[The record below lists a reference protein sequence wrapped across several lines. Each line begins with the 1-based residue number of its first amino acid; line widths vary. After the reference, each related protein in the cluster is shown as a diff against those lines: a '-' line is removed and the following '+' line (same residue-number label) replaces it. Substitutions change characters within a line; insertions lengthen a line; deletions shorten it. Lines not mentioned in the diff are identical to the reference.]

1 MSGTFFTQ
9 QKKTQ
14 HNIQEEAIIIVS
26 GLPRSGTSMMMK
38 MLASTGFPI
47 LTDNLRSADDDNPEG
62 YYEFERVKNL
72 KDGDLSWLPEARGK
86 VVKVISYLLANLPP
100 NFSYK
105 IIFMQRKLEEIL
117 SSQKQ
122 MLIRRGETTEEISDE
137 DMALL
142 FEKHLSQIRSW
153 LSKQPN
159 MEVLYVNYN
168 QVLKSPTYEAE
179 RIADFLSENLNIQ
192 AMTRIVDQNLY
203 HQRHN

>member
-62 YYEFERVKNL
+62 YFEFERVNNL

-86 VVKVISYLLANLPP
+86 VVKVISYLLANLPSD
-100 NFSYK
+100 FSYK

-117 SSQKQ
+117 ASQKQ
-122 MLIRRGETTEEISDE
+122 MLIRRGETTEKISDE

-142 FEKHLSQIRSW
+142 FEKHLSQIQSW

-168 QVLKSPTYEAE
+168 QVLESSIHEAE
-179 RIADFLSENLNIQ
+179 QIADFLSENLNIQ
-192 AMTRIVDQNLY
+192 AMTCIVDQNLY
-203 HQRHN
+203 HQRH

>member
-62 YYEFERVKNL
+62 YFEFERVKNL

-86 VVKVISYLLANLPP
+86 VVKVISYLLANLPSD
-100 NFSYK
+100 FSYK

-117 SSQKQ
+117 ASQKQ
-122 MLIRRGETTEEISDE
+122 MLIRRGETTEKISDE

-142 FEKHLSQIRSW
+142 FEKHLSQIQSW

-168 QVLKSPTYEAE
+168 QVLESPTHEAE
-179 RIADFLSENLNIQ
+179 QIADFLSENLNIQ
-192 AMTRIVDQNLY
+192 AMTCIVDQNLY
-203 HQRHN
+203 HQRH